1 MLSLF
6 CEFFILFL
14 HFFHLPTPWDP
25 NVSWLYKRHM
35 LYYALLQI
43 FYKQSIFSSMPTTYV
58 LLRYIYLC
66 NYARLYSYKVLCIF
80 SEHSPG
86 MDDECTIAAIAD
98 GPWILVLGPWSLD
111 LLGSWFVS
119 EELPWSLWGWCD
131 MKGTEAWP
139 AVGVLNNNLILTIRI
154 KEEKRDKVSNQRRL
168 CEIKLSCTPSR
179 SRRRRR
185 TNFA

>member
-1 MLSLF
+1 MLSYKYFTNNLYFRQCPQNMF
-6 CEFFILFL
+6 CLDTYIF
-14 HFFHLPTPWDP
+14 
-25 NVSWLYKRHM
+25 VM
-35 LYYALLQI
+35 QI
-43 FYKQSIFSSMPTTYV
+43 
-58 LLRYIYLC
+58 
-66 NYARLYSYKVLCIF
+66 YARLYKVLCIF

-86 MDDECTIAAIAD
+86 TDDECTIAAIAD

-111 LLGSWFVS
+111 LIGSWSLS
-119 EELPWSLWGWCD
+119 EELPWSHWGWCD
-131 MKGTEAWP
+131 IKGTEAWP

-185 TNFA
+185 TTLA